1 MDIRIVA
8 LLGMGLAAG
17 AGAASAAVTV
27 RYVQPERFTD
37 LPRAPWQR
45 TQALDDFKK
54 HFETLGAALPPGQ
67 DLAID
72 VLDIDLAG
80 REEPNGLGSDEL
92 RIMRGGAD
100 WPAMRLRYTLS
111 EGGKVVASGDAQLSD
126 KGYADHINTYPRD
139 ARWPYEMQMIDEWW
153 KKTFR
158 APRR

>member
-111 EGGKVVASGDAQLSD
+111 EGGKVVASGTAQLSD

-153 KKTFR
+153 KKTFG

>member
-1 MDIRIVA
+1 MDIRIAA
-8 LLGMGLAAG
+8 LLGMGLVAG

-27 RYVQPERFTD
+27 HYVQPERFTD

-45 TQALDDFKK
+45 TQALDDFRK

-80 REEPNGLGSDEL
+80 REQPNGLGSDEL

-111 EGGKVVASGDAQLSD
+111 EGGKVVASGTAQLSD

-153 KKTFR
+153 KKTFG

>member
-1 MDIRIVA
+1 MSIRIVA
-8 LLGMGLAAG
+8 LLGLSLG
-17 AGAASAAVTV
+17 AGAAPAAVTV
-27 RYVQPERFTD
+27 LYVQPDHFTD

-45 TQALDDFKK
+45 AQALDDFKT

-67 DLAID
+67 DLVID

-80 REEPNGLGSDEL
+80 REQPNGLGSDEL
-92 RIMRGGAD
+92 RIMHGGAD
-100 WPAMRLRYTLS
+100 WPTMHLRYTLS

-153 KKTFR
+153 RKTFGP
-158 APRR
+158 ARR